1 MSVRSFAFKVS
12 AIFVVLFF
20 FSGLAYAC
28 DFPGPISI
36 PDGKTATDGQMRAA
50 GLMLED
56 YIEQLQAFA
65 ECVESKTGAIRRSA
79 YREDMSAHKRR
90 EDMAAKRLNQA
101 AAAIEEAVET
111 YNQAMADYMLRS
123 R

>member
-1 MSVRSFAFKVS
+1 MSVRSFASNVS
-12 AIFVVLFF
+12 ATVVVLSIFW
-20 FSGLAYAC
+20 GPAYAC

-50 GLMLED
+50 GLVLED
-56 YIEQLQAFA
+56 YIDQLQTFA
-65 ECVESKTGAIRRSA
+65 ECVESETGTIRRSA

-90 EDMAAKRLNQA
+90 EDRAAKRMNQA